1 MENSEIKE
9 IVREEIEK
17 AILLEDD
24 ALFLRRVIASMVKD
38 ELDYFG
44 YKVKSAIR
52 DNKSNLS
59 QYTAKIIGEEISK
72 LLNEEE
78 IKKIIAET
86 LIEEISRMPT
96 YILKAIT
103 DILQESMTG
112 ISNQI
117 HSNNTRTEFLK
128 RIVSEKFNVYIP

>member
-1 MENSEIKE
+1 MENSQIKE

-17 AILLEDD
+17 AIPLEDD
-24 ALFLRRVIASMVKD
+24 IFHLRRAIANVIKN

-44 YKVKSAIR
+44 YKIRSAVT

-59 QYTAKIIGEEISK
+59 EYVAETVGKEISK

-86 LIEEISRMPT
+86 VIEEISRMPT

-103 DILQESMTG
+103 NILQESMTG
-112 ISNQI
+112 ISTQI
-117 HSNNTRTEFLK
+117 HLNDTRAEFLK